1 MAKEIRHLADLMRTM
16 QDDFKTVED
25 FEEINQDDWNL
36 DLMESEFLCD
46 EMIAKRIENLFKE
59 NFDLTDAEFENIF
72 SNEEY
77 AEDFYNFESELEL
90 DFKLDVYQQF
100 IVSERDAKQLNKYSE
115 VVLYV
120 PYYDVYVW
128 NVFHFGMPYT
138 HISVEKNIFA

>member
-25 FEEINQDDWNL
+25 FEEIDQDDWSL
-36 DLMESEFLCD
+36 DLMESDFMCD
-46 EMIAKRIENLFKE
+46 EMIYKRIENLFKE

-77 AEDFYNFESELEL
+77 AEDFYNFENELEL

>member
-25 FEEINQDDWNL
+25 FEEIDQDDWSL
-36 DLMESEFLCD
+36 DLMESEFMCD
-46 EMIAKRIENLFKE
+46 EMIYKRIENLFKE
-59 NFDLTDAEFENIF
+59 NFDLSDVEFEKIF
-72 SNEEY
+72 SNEEH

-100 IVSERDAKQLNKYSE
+100 IVSERDAKKLNEYSE

-120 PYYDVYVW
+120 PEYDLYVW
-128 NVFHFGMPYT
+128 SVFHFGMPYN
-138 HISVEKNIFA
+138 HISVEKNIYA

>member
-1 MAKEIRHLADLMRTM
+1 MTKEIRNLADLMVTM
-16 QDDFKTVED
+16 QDDFKTIED
-25 FEEINQDDWNL
+25 YDEIDQEDWSL
-36 DLMESEFLCD
+36 YLMDAEFLCD
-46 EMIAKRIENLFKE
+46 EMIYKRIENLFKD
-59 NFDLTDAEFENIF
+59 NFNLSNTEFENIF

-77 AEDFYNFESELEL
+77 AEDFYNFENELEF

-100 IVSERDAKQLNKYSE
+100 IVSKRDAKQLNKYSE

-138 HISVEKNIFA
+138 QIPVEKNIFA

>member
-138 HISVEKNIFA
+138 HISVKKNIFA